1 MNPISPQTSLKT
13 VIVMII
19 AKADDGPQNLFQSQ
33 KRHIFFFFQKYIFLF
48 TRDKVKPK

>member
-1 MNPISPQTSLKT
+1 MKMNPISPQTSLKT

-33 KRHIFFFFQKYIFLF
+33 KRHIFFFFFKNIYFCSQEI
-48 TRDKVKPK
+48 R

>member
-33 KRHIFFFFQKYIFLF
+33 KRHIFFFQKYIFFF
-48 TRDKVKPK
+48 TRDKVKPR

>member
-1 MNPISPQTSLKT
+1 MKMNPISPQTSLKT

-33 KRHIFFFFQKYIFLF
+33 KRHIFFFFKNIYFCSQEI
-48 TRDKVKPK
+48 R